1 MNLLSL
7 FWEFLK
13 AGMLSFGGF
22 GNLPI
27 ITQSLVA
34 DRGWTTNQQIGQALA
49 VGRIS
54 PGPNG
59 LWIIALGYL
68 IMGFGGALVVTVA
81 NIVPSLVI
89 LPLSVLHRRVAR
101 NPRVIGAMR
110 MVALAVTGTLFWTAF
125 TIVRGAAGGR
135 VADWALALAAPA
147 VVILRPQWNPVLI
160 LAAAALIGL
169 FLHY

>member
-1 MNLLSL
+1 MNALTI

-13 AGMLSFGGF
+13 AGLLSFGGF

-27 ITQSLVA
+27 LTQSLIH
-34 DRGWTTNQQIGQALA
+34 DHGWTTNQQVGQALA

-68 IMGFGGALVVTVA
+68 MYGVAGAGVVTIA

-89 LPLSVLHRRVAR
+89 LPLSALHRRVAQ

-110 MVALAVTGTLFWTAF
+110 LVGLAVIGTLFWTAF
-125 TIVRGAAGGR
+125 TIVRTAAGS
-135 VADWALALAAPA
+135 VADWVVALGAPA
-147 VVILRPQWNPVLI
+147 VVILRPKWNPVFI
-160 LAAAALIGL
+160 LLAAALIGL

>member
-1 MNLLSL
+1 MNLLAL

-27 ITQSLVA
+27 LTQSLVV
-34 DRGWTTNQQIGQALA
+34 DRGWTTSAQIGQALA

-68 IMGFGGALVVTVA
+68 MMGFGGALVVTVA

-89 LPLSVLHRRVAR
+89 LPLSALHRRVAR

-110 MVALAVTGTLFWTAF
+110 LVALAVTGTLFWTAL
-125 TIVRGAAGGR
+125 TIVRGAAGAPG
-135 VADWALALAAPA
+135 DWALALAAPA
-147 VVILRPQWNPVLI
+147 LVIARPQWNPVLI
-160 LAAAALIGL
+160 LAAAALVGL
-169 FLHY
+169 LLHY

>member
-1 MNLLSL
+1 MNLLAL

-13 AGMLSFGGF
+13 AGLLSFGGF

-27 ITQSLVA
+27 ITQSLVV
-34 DRGWTTNQQIGQALA
+34 DRGWTTSRQIGQALA

-59 LWIIALGYL
+59 LWIVALGYL
-68 IMGFGGALVVTVA
+68 MMGFGGALVVTAA
-81 NIVPSLVI
+81 NIVPSLII
-89 LPLSVLHRRVAR
+89 LPLSALHRRVAQ

-110 MVALAVTGTLFWTAF
+110 MVSLAVTGTLFWTAF
-125 TIVRGAAGGR
+125 SLVRGAAHSPG
-135 VADWALALAAPA
+135 DWALALAAPA
-147 VVILRPQWNPVLI
+147 LVLLRPKWNPAFI

-169 FLHY
+169 LLHY

>member
-1 MNLLSL
+1 MNPLTL

-13 AGMLSFGGF
+13 AGLLSFGGF

-27 ITQSLVA
+27 LTQSLIR
-34 DRGWTTNQQIGQALA
+34 DHGWTTNEQIGQALA

-68 IMGFGGALVVTVA
+68 MEGVVGAGVVTVA

-89 LPLSVLHRRVAR
+89 LPLSALHRRVAQ

-110 MVALAVTGTLFWTAF
+110 LVGLAVIGTLFWTAF
-125 TIVRGAAGGR
+125 TIVRTAAGSA
-135 VADWALALAAPA
+135 ADWVVALGAPA
-147 VVILRPQWNPVLI
+147 VVVLRPKWNPVFI
-160 LAAAALIGL
+160 LLVAALIGL
-169 FLHY
+169 ALHY